1 MGTIVLVTGGAKSGK
16 SRFAEQIAGNLGTR
30 VAYVA
35 TAEIGDAEMTARIAR
50 HRAQRPPAWQT
61 SEAPYNLLLGI
72 AGIDP
77 TVEVVLV
84 DCLTIWCANRLLGL
98 GDAADAGW
106 WESVESLEQILG
118 DEIRALMR
126 LARQAT
132 WHLVLVTNEVGA
144 GIVPSTP
151 LGRAF
156 RDLLGALAQRVAVE
170 ADAVFLVVAGLGMD
184 IKARSVSPEV
194 WARERRGA
202 SEKG

>member
-1 MGTIVLVTGGAKSGK
+1 MGTIVLVTGGARSGK
-16 SRFAEQIAGNLGTR
+16 SCFAEQIAGNLGAR

-50 HRAQRPPAWQT
+50 HRAQRPLSWQT
-61 SEAPYNLLLGI
+61 IEAPFDLLHGI
-72 AGIDP
+72 AGMDP

-84 DCLTIWCANRLLGL
+84 DCLTIWCANRLLRL
-98 GDAADAGW
+98 GEAADAAW
-106 WESVESLEQILG
+106 WESVESLTQTLT
-118 DEIRALMR
+118 DEVRALMQ

-132 WHLVLVTNEVGA
+132 WHLMLVTNEVGA

-156 RDLLGALAQRVAVE
+156 RDLLGALTQRVASE

-184 IKARSVSPEV
+184 IKARAVSPEAWV
-194 WARERRGA
+194 RERRGA